1 MSVKGLDLQNLNQD
15 RKSFTAAA
23 RSQNFRE
30 PLKWVDFQRICHV
43 FPVGAARRRNGQMR
57 AAAVLS
63 RPDLIPLW
71 ENPVFATV
79 CICIPISL
87 SISTNMHLYM
97 CILSLIVINFIQH
110 VLSISFTLYFFAY
123 FMTDWPT
130 LSPPQS
136 HLTYLHPISVR
147 YTSRR
152 GLASPCRLDSSLT
165 TLYMYFVGFK
175 LHLIELKFTF
185 MR

>member
-1 MSVKGLDLQNLNQD
+1 MFWSARGSSGSVGLSWRYGHSSPRLH
-15 RKSFTAAA
+15 SPFTYAQSEYSKIRPGKNFTSAA

-123 FMTDWPT
+123 FMTD
-130 LSPPQS
+130 
-136 HLTYLHPISVR
+136 
-147 YTSRR
+147 
-152 GLASPCRLDSSLT
+152 
-165 TLYMYFVGFK
+165 
-175 LHLIELKFTF
+175 
-185 MR
+185 